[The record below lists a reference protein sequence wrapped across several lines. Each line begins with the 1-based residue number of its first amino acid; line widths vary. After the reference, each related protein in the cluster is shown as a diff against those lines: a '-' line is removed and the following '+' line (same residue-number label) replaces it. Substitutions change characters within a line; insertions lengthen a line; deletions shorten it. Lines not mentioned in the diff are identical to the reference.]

1 MTVLAT
7 AGHVDH
13 GKSTFVNFIT
23 GQETDRLKEEKT
35 RGLTINLGYTYFE
48 FKNKIISIVDV
59 PGHVDYFKNT
69 VAGFANVDGIIF
81 CIDSVQGWSN
91 QSEEHFQ
98 AISNLKINNIFFV
111 FTKTDLLNSS
121 IDRGFLEKK
130 LNSNKLI
137 NYTIEEFSYKT
148 SDLRMFQKKIVDFF
162 KSDTSENPNSL
173 WIDRSFTKDGIGKV
187 ITGTASMAFDL
198 NKIYLA
204 RTNKLLEV
212 KEIRNTENIVKNT
225 TTTSR
230 IAISLK
236 KNIQDKIGR
245 GDLLT
250 NEIVFSGK
258 YIFAITDKQASKFN
272 KKGSN
277 RLFIGTKNQIVKKLE
292 VVNNSE
298 KILIFMELPNN
309 LPILENQKILIQNLV
324 SNEFM
329 GGKIAFASNNNNLVK
344 KFFKELRKTESINL
358 EKTFTL
364 LPENLIENSRDYIN
378 IANKYLSKDRLE
390 SIIKKINENIET
402 INSVG
407 VKNYFYNEF
416 FIEHNYLDELINKI
430 DGLNVINNQLIIDK
444 NTEVDLEVYQNII
457 DQISSDLSVNYV
469 DVNKFDRESVKKL
482 FMSEYLYRVDKNI
495 IIGKEHISKLVDI
508 LKKLPDVF
516 DVSEFKEESNL
527 SRKFAIPYLEF
538 LDKYLYTSK
547 IDSSGKRKKLI

>member
-98 AISNLKINNIFFV
+98 AISNLKITNIFFV
-111 FTKTDLLNSS
+111 LTKTDLLDTS

-162 KSDTSENPNSL
+162 KSDTLENPNSL

-187 ITGTASMAFDL
+187 VTGTASMAFDL

-236 KNIQDKIGR
+236 KSIQDEIGR

-258 YIFAITDKQASKFN
+258 YIFAITDKHASQFN

-277 RLFIGTKNQIVKKLE
+277 RLFIGTKNQIVEKLE
-292 VVNNSE
+292 VVNISE
-298 KILIFMELPNN
+298 KNLIFMKLPNN

-324 SNEFM
+324 SNDFM
-329 GGKIAFASNNNNLVK
+329 GGKIAFATNNNNLVK
-344 KFFKELRKTESINL
+344 KFFKEIRKTESINL
-358 EKTFTL
+358 EKAFTL
-364 LPENLIENSRDYIN
+364 LPENLIENPRDYIS
-378 IANKYLSKDRLE
+378 IGNKYLSKDHLE
-390 SIIKKINENIET
+390 SIVEKINENIKT

-407 VKNYFYNEF
+407 VDNYFYNEF
-416 FIEHNYLDELINKI
+416 FLEHNYLDELINKI
-430 DGLNVINNQLIIDK
+430 DGFNVINNQLIIDK
-444 NTEVDLEVYQNII
+444 NIDVDLDVYQNII
-457 DQISSDLSVNYV
+457 NQISDDLSVKYV
-469 DVNKFDRESVKKL
+469 DIKKFDRQSVKKL

-495 IIGKEHISKLVDI
+495 IIGKEHVSKLVDI

-547 IDSSGKRKKLI
+547 IDSSGKRKKLV

>member
-98 AISNLKINNIFFV
+98 AISNLKITNIFFV
-111 FTKTDLLNSS
+111 LTKTDLLNTS

-162 KSDTSENPNSL
+162 KSDTLENPNSL

-187 ITGTASMAFDL
+187 VTGTASMAFDL

-236 KNIQDKIGR
+236 KNIQDEIKR

-258 YIFAITDKQASKFN
+258 YIFAITDKHASKFN

-277 RLFIGTKNQIVKKLE
+277 RLFIGTKNQIVEKLE
-292 VVNNSE
+292 VVNISE
-298 KILIFMELPNN
+298 KNLIFMKLPNN

-324 SNEFM
+324 SNDFM

-344 KFFKELRKTESINL
+344 KFFKEIRKTESINL
-358 EKTFTL
+358 EKAFTL
-364 LPENLIENSRDYIN
+364 LPENLIENSRHYIN
-378 IANKYLSKDRLE
+378 IGNKYLSKDHME
-390 SIIKKINENIET
+390 SIIEKINENIKT

-407 VKNYFYNEF
+407 VNNYFYNEF

-430 DGLNVINNQLIIDK
+430 DGFNVINNQLIIDK
-444 NTEVDLEVYQNII
+444 NIDVDLDVYQNII
-457 DQISSDLSVNYV
+457 NRISDDLSVKYV
-469 DVNKFDRESVKKL
+469 DINKFDRQSVKKL

-495 IIGKEHISKLVDI
+495 IIGKEHVSKLVDI

-547 IDSSGKRKKLI
+547 IDSSGKRKKLV

>member
-111 FTKTDLLNSS
+111 LTKTDLLDTS
-121 IDRGFLEKK
+121 IDKGFLEKK

-258 YIFAITDKQASKFN
+258 YIFAITDKNDSKFN

-277 RLFIGTKNQIVKKLE
+277 RLFIGTKNQIVENLE
-292 VVNNSE
+292 VVNTSE

-378 IANKYLSKDRLE
+378 IANKYLSKGRLE

>member
-111 FTKTDLLNSS
+111 LTKTDLLDTS
-121 IDRGFLEKK
+121 IDKGFLEKK

-457 DQISSDLSVNYV
+457 DQISIDLSVNYV

>member
-111 FTKTDLLNSS
+111 LTKTDLLDTS

-162 KSDTSENPNSL
+162 KSDTLENPNSL

-187 ITGTASMAFDL
+187 VTGTASMAFDL

-236 KNIQDKIGR
+236 KSIQDKIGR

-258 YIFAITDKQASKFN
+258 YIFAITDKHASKFN

-277 RLFIGTKNQIVKKLE
+277 RLFIGTKNQIVEKLE
-292 VVNNSE
+292 VVNISE
-298 KILIFMELPNN
+298 KNLIFMKLPNN

-324 SNEFM
+324 SNDFM
-329 GGKIAFASNNNNLVK
+329 GGKIAFATNNNNLVK
-344 KFFKELRKTESINL
+344 KFFKEIRKTESINL
-358 EKTFTL
+358 EKAFTL
-364 LPENLIENSRDYIN
+364 LPENLIENSRDYIS
-378 IANKYLSKDRLE
+378 IGNKYLSKDHLE
-390 SIIKKINENIET
+390 SIVEKINENIKT

-407 VKNYFYNEF
+407 VNNYFYNEF
-416 FIEHNYLDELINKI
+416 FLEHNYLDELINKI
-430 DGLNVINNQLIIDK
+430 DGFNVINNQLIIDK
-444 NTEVDLEVYQNII
+444 NIDVDLDVYQNII
-457 DQISSDLSVNYV
+457 NQISDDLSVKYV
-469 DVNKFDRESVKKL
+469 DINKFDRQSIKKL

-495 IIGKEHISKLVDI
+495 IIGKEHVSKLVDI

-547 IDSSGKRKKLI
+547 IDSSGKRKKLV

>member
-98 AISNLKINNIFFV
+98 AISNLKITNIFFV
-111 FTKTDLLNSS
+111 LTKTDLLDTSV
-121 IDRGFLEKK
+121 DRGFLEKK

-390 SIIKKINENIET
+390 SIIKEINENIET

>member
-111 FTKTDLLNSS
+111 LTKTDLLDTSV
-121 IDRGFLEKK
+121 DRGFLEKK

-364 LPENLIENSRDYIN
+364 LPENLIENSRDHIN

>member
-111 FTKTDLLNSS
+111 LTKTDLLDTSV
-121 IDRGFLEKK
+121 DRGFLEKK

-236 KNIQDKIGR
+236 KSIQDEIGR

-258 YIFAITDKQASKFN
+258 YIFAITDKHASKFN

-277 RLFIGTKNQIVKKLE
+277 RLFIGTKNQIVEKLE
-292 VVNNSE
+292 VVNISE
-298 KILIFMELPNN
+298 KNLIFMKLPNN

-324 SNEFM
+324 SNDFM
-329 GGKIAFASNNNNLVK
+329 GGKIAFATNNNNLVK
-344 KFFKELRKTESINL
+344 KFFKEIRKTESINL
-358 EKTFTL
+358 EKAFTL
-364 LPENLIENSRDYIN
+364 LPENLIENSRDYIS
-378 IANKYLSKDRLE
+378 IGNKYLSKDHLE
-390 SIIKKINENIET
+390 SIVEKINENIKT

-407 VKNYFYNEF
+407 VNNYFYNEF
-416 FIEHNYLDELINKI
+416 FLEHNYLDELINKI
-430 DGLNVINNQLIIDK
+430 DGFNVINNQLIIDK
-444 NTEVDLEVYQNII
+444 NIDVDLDVYQNII
-457 DQISSDLSVNYV
+457 NQISDDLSVKYV
-469 DVNKFDRESVKKL
+469 DIKKFDRQSVKKL

-495 IIGKEHISKLVDI
+495 IIGKEHVSKLVDI

-547 IDSSGKRKKLI
+547 IDSSGKRKKLV

>member
-98 AISNLKINNIFFV
+98 AISNLKITNIFFV
-111 FTKTDLLNSS
+111 LTKTDLLDTS

-162 KSDTSENPNSL
+162 KSDTLENPNSL

-187 ITGTASMAFDL
+187 VTGTASMAFDL

-236 KNIQDKIGR
+236 KSIQDKIGR

-258 YIFAITDKQASKFN
+258 YIFAITDKHASKFN

-277 RLFIGTKNQIVKKLE
+277 RLFIGTKNQIVEKLE
-292 VVNNSE
+292 VINISE
-298 KILIFMELPNN
+298 KNLIFMKLPNN

-324 SNEFM
+324 SNDFM
-329 GGKIAFASNNNNLVK
+329 GGKIAFATNNNNLVK
-344 KFFKELRKTESINL
+344 KFFKEIRKTESINL
-358 EKTFTL
+358 EKAFTL
-364 LPENLIENSRDYIN
+364 LPENLIENSRDYIS
-378 IANKYLSKDRLE
+378 IGNKYLSKDHLE
-390 SIIKKINENIET
+390 SIVEKINENIKT

-407 VKNYFYNEF
+407 VNNYFYNEF
-416 FIEHNYLDELINKI
+416 FLEHNYLDELINKI
-430 DGLNVINNQLIIDK
+430 DGFNVINNQLIIDK
-444 NTEVDLEVYQNII
+444 NIDVDLDVYQNII
-457 DQISSDLSVNYV
+457 NQISDDLSVKYV
-469 DVNKFDRESVKKL
+469 DINKFDRQSIKKL

-495 IIGKEHISKLVDI
+495 IIGKEHVSKLVDI

-547 IDSSGKRKKLI
+547 IDSSGKRKKLV

>member
-81 CIDSVQGWSN
+81 CIDSVQGWSK

-111 FTKTDLLNSS
+111 LTKTDLLDTS

-130 LNSNKLI
+130 LDSNKLI

-162 KSDTSENPNSL
+162 KSDTLENPNSL

-187 ITGTASMAFDL
+187 VTGTASMAFDL

-236 KNIQDKIGR
+236 KSIQDKIGR

-258 YIFAITDKQASKFN
+258 YIFAITDKHASKFN

-277 RLFIGTKNQIVKKLE
+277 RLFIGTKNQIVEKLE
-292 VVNNSE
+292 VINISE
-298 KILIFMELPNN
+298 KNLIFMKLPNN

-324 SNEFM
+324 SNDFM
-329 GGKIAFASNNNNLVK
+329 GGKIAFATNNNNLVK
-344 KFFKELRKTESINL
+344 KFFKEIRKTESINL
-358 EKTFTL
+358 EKAFTL
-364 LPENLIENSRDYIN
+364 LPENLIENSRDYIS
-378 IANKYLSKDRLE
+378 IGNKYLSKDHLE
-390 SIIKKINENIET
+390 SIVEKINENIKT

-407 VKNYFYNEF
+407 VNNYFYNEF
-416 FIEHNYLDELINKI
+416 FLEHNYLDELINKI
-430 DGLNVINNQLIIDK
+430 DGFNVINNQLIIDK
-444 NTEVDLEVYQNII
+444 NIDVDLDVYQNII
-457 DQISSDLSVNYV
+457 NQISDDLSVKYV
-469 DVNKFDRESVKKL
+469 DINKFDRQSIKKL

-495 IIGKEHISKLVDI
+495 IIGKEHVSKLVDI

-547 IDSSGKRKKLI
+547 IDSSGKRKKLV

>member
-111 FTKTDLLNSS
+111 LTKTDLLDTSV
-121 IDRGFLEKK
+121 DRGFLEKK

-236 KNIQDKIGR
+236 KNIQDEIGR

-378 IANKYLSKDRLE
+378 IANKYLSKGRLE

-547 IDSSGKRKKLI
+547 IDSSGKRKKLV

>member
-98 AISNLKINNIFFV
+98 AISNLKITNIFFV
-111 FTKTDLLNSS
+111 LTKTDLLNTS
-121 IDRGFLEKK
+121 IDKGFLEKK
-130 LNSNKLI
+130 LNSNKFI

-148 SDLRMFQKKIVDFF
+148 SDLRMFRKKIVDFF
-162 KSDTSENPNSL
+162 KSDTLENPNSL

-187 ITGTASMAFDL
+187 VTGTASMTFDL

-236 KNIQDKIGR
+236 KNIQDEIGR

-277 RLFIGTKNQIVKKLE
+277 RLFIGTKNQIVEKLE

-298 KILIFMELPNN
+298 KILIFMELPNS

-364 LPENLIENSRDYIN
+364 LPENLIKNSRDCIK
-378 IANKYLSKDRLE
+378 IADKYLPKDRLE

-407 VKNYFYNEF
+407 VKNYFYKEF
-416 FIEHNYLDELINKI
+416 FIEHNYLDELINKF

-444 NTEVDLEVYQNII
+444 NTEVDLGVYQNII
-457 DQISSDLSVNYV
+457 DQISIDLSVNYV
-469 DVNKFDRESVKKL
+469 DLNKFDRESVKKL

>member
-98 AISNLKINNIFFV
+98 AISNLKINNIFFIL
-111 FTKTDLLNSS
+111 TKTDLLDTSV
-121 IDRGFLEKK
+121 DRGFLEKK

-390 SIIKKINENIET
+390 SIIRKINENIET

>member
-13 GKSTFVNFIT
+13 GKSTFVNFLT
-23 GQETDRLKEEKT
+23 GQETDRLKEEKI

-111 FTKTDLLNSS
+111 LTKTDLLDTS

-236 KNIQDKIGR
+236 KSIQDKIGR

-250 NEIVFSGK
+250 NEIVISGK
-258 YIFAITDKQASKFN
+258 YIFAITDKHASKFN

-277 RLFIGTKNQIVKKLE
+277 RLFIGTKNQIVEKLE
-292 VVNNSE
+292 VVNISE
-298 KILIFMELPNN
+298 KNLIFMKLPNN

-324 SNEFM
+324 SNDFM
-329 GGKIAFASNNNNLVK
+329 GGKIAFATNNNNLVK
-344 KFFKELRKTESINL
+344 KFFKEIRKTESINL
-358 EKTFTL
+358 EKAFTL
-364 LPENLIENSRDYIN
+364 LPENLIENSRDYIS
-378 IANKYLSKDRLE
+378 IGNKYLSKDHLE
-390 SIIKKINENIET
+390 SIVEKINENIKT

-407 VKNYFYNEF
+407 VNNYFYNEF
-416 FIEHNYLDELINKI
+416 FLEHNYLDELINKI
-430 DGLNVINNQLIIDK
+430 DGFNVINNQLIIDK
-444 NTEVDLEVYQNII
+444 NIDVDLDVYQNII
-457 DQISSDLSVNYV
+457 NQISDDLSVKYV
-469 DVNKFDRESVKKL
+469 DINKFDRQSIKKL

-495 IIGKEHISKLVDI
+495 IIGKEHVSKLVDI

>member
-111 FTKTDLLNSS
+111 LTKTDLLDTS
-121 IDRGFLEKK
+121 IDKGFLEKK

-298 KILIFMELPNN
+298 KNLIFMELPNN

-364 LPENLIENSRDYIN
+364 LPENLIENSRNHIN

-402 INSVG
+402 VNSVG

-457 DQISSDLSVNYV
+457 DQISIDLSVNYV

>member
-111 FTKTDLLNSS
+111 LTKTDLLDTSV
-121 IDRGFLEKK
+121 DRGFLEKK

-258 YIFAITDKQASKFN
+258 YIFAITDKQAYKFN

-344 KFFKELRKTESINL
+344 KFFKELRKTKSINL

-364 LPENLIENSRDYIN
+364 LPENLIKNSRDHIN

-402 INSVG
+402 VNSVG

>member
-111 FTKTDLLNSS
+111 LTKTDLLDTS
-121 IDRGFLEKK
+121 IDKGFLEKK

-277 RLFIGTKNQIVKKLE
+277 RLFIGTKNQIVKRLE
-292 VVNNSE
+292 IVNNSE

-378 IANKYLSKDRLE
+378 IANKYLSKGRLE

-457 DQISSDLSVNYV
+457 NQISNDLSVNYV
-469 DVNKFDRESVKKL
+469 DVSKFDRESVKKL

>member
-13 GKSTFVNFIT
+13 GKSTFVNFLT
-23 GQETDRLKEEKT
+23 GQETDRLKEEKA

-48 FKNKIISIVDV
+48 FKNKKISIVDV

-81 CIDSVQGWSN
+81 CIDSVQGWSK

-98 AISNLKINNIFFV
+98 AINNLKINNIFFV
-111 FTKTDLLNSS
+111 LTKTDLLDTP
-121 IDRGFLEKK
+121 IDKGFLEKK
-130 LNSNKLI
+130 LNSKKLI
-137 NYTIEEFSYKT
+137 NYTIEEFSYKN
-148 SDLRMFQKKIVDFF
+148 SDFRVFQKKIVDFF
-162 KSDTSENPNSL
+162 KFDTLENPNSL
-173 WIDRSFTKDGIGKV
+173 WVDRSFTKDGIGKV
-187 ITGTASMAFDL
+187 ITGTASVAFDL
-198 NKIYLA
+198 NNIYLA
-204 RTNKLLEV
+204 RTNKPLEV
-212 KEIRNTENIVKNT
+212 KEIRSTENIIENINS
-225 TTTSR
+225 TSR

-236 KNIQDKIGR
+236 KSIQDKIGR

-250 NEIVFSGK
+250 NETVFSGK
-258 YIFAITDKQASKFN
+258 YIFAISNKHESKLN

-277 RLFIGTKNQIVKKLE
+277 RLFVGTTNQIVEKLE
-292 VVNNSE
+292 VVNTSE
-298 KILIFMELPNN
+298 KILIFMKLPNN
-309 LPILENQKILIQNLV
+309 IPILENQRILIQNLI
-324 SNEFM
+324 SNNFI

-344 KFFKELRKTESINL
+344 KFFKELRKTESIDL
-358 EKTFTL
+358 EKAFTL

-378 IANKYLSKDRLE
+378 IGNKYISKDRLE
-390 SIIKKINENIET
+390 SITEKINENIKT

-407 VKNYFYNEF
+407 VKNYFYNEL

-430 DGLNVINNQLIIDK
+430 HGLNVINNQLIVDR
-444 NTEVDLEVYQNII
+444 NTDVDLEVYQNII
-457 DQISSDLSVNYV
+457 NEISSDLSVKYV
-469 DVNKFDRESVKKL
+469 DINKFDRQSVKKL

-495 IIGKEHISKLVDI
+495 IIGKEHISELVDI

-516 DVSEFKEESNL
+516 DVSEFKQESSL

-547 IDSSGKRKKLI
+547 IDSSGKRKKLV

>member
-48 FKNKIISIVDV
+48 FENKIISIVDV

-98 AISNLKINNIFFV
+98 AISNLKITNIFFV
-111 FTKTDLLNSS
+111 LTKTDLLDTS

-236 KNIQDKIGR
+236 KNIQDEIGR

-258 YIFAITDKQASKFN
+258 YVFAITDKQASKFN

-298 KILIFMELPNN
+298 KNLIFMELPNN

-344 KFFKELRKTESINL
+344 KFFKELRKTKSINL

-482 FMSEYLYRVDKNI
+482 FMSEYLYRIDKNI

-547 IDSSGKRKKLI
+547 IDSSGKRKKLV

>member
-111 FTKTDLLNSS
+111 LTKTDLLDTSV
-121 IDRGFLEKK
+121 DRGFLEKK

-298 KILIFMELPNN
+298 KNLIFMELPNN

-378 IANKYLSKDRLE
+378 IANKYLSKGRLE

-457 DQISSDLSVNYV
+457 NQISNDLSVNYV
-469 DVNKFDRESVKKL
+469 DISKFDRESVKKL

>member
-111 FTKTDLLNSS
+111 LTKTDLLDTS
-121 IDRGFLEKK
+121 IDKGFLEKK

-364 LPENLIENSRDYIN
+364 LPENLIENSRDHIN

-402 INSVG
+402 VNSVG

-547 IDSSGKRKKLI
+547 IDSSGKRKKLV

>member
-111 FTKTDLLNSS
+111 LTKTDLLDTSV
-121 IDRGFLEKK
+121 DRGFLEKK

-162 KSDTSENPNSL
+162 KSDTLENPNSL

-187 ITGTASMAFDL
+187 VTGTASMAFDL

-236 KNIQDKIGR
+236 KSIQDEIGR

-258 YIFAITDKQASKFN
+258 YIFAITDKNASKFN

-277 RLFIGTKNQIVKKLE
+277 RLFIGTKNQIVEKLE
-292 VVNNSE
+292 VVNISE
-298 KILIFMELPNN
+298 KNLIFMKLPNN

-324 SNEFM
+324 SNDFM
-329 GGKIAFASNNNNLVK
+329 GGKIAFATNNNNLVK
-344 KFFKELRKTESINL
+344 KFFKEIRKTESINL
-358 EKTFTL
+358 EKAFTL
-364 LPENLIENSRDYIN
+364 LPENLIENPRDYIS
-378 IANKYLSKDRLE
+378 IGNKYLSKDHLE
-390 SIIKKINENIET
+390 SIVEKINENIKT

-407 VKNYFYNEF
+407 VNNYFYNEF
-416 FIEHNYLDELINKI
+416 FLEHNYLDELINKI
-430 DGLNVINNQLIIDK
+430 DGFNVINNQLIIDK

-547 IDSSGKRKKLI
+547 IDSSGKRKKLV

>member
-111 FTKTDLLNSS
+111 LTKTDLLDTS

-364 LPENLIENSRDYIN
+364 MPENLIENSRDYIN

-390 SIIKKINENIET
+390 SIIKEINENIET

>member
-98 AISNLKINNIFFV
+98 AISNLKITNIFFV
-111 FTKTDLLNSS
+111 LTKTDLLDTS

-162 KSDTSENPNSL
+162 KSDTLENPNSL

-187 ITGTASMAFDL
+187 VTGTASMAFDL

-236 KNIQDKIGR
+236 KNIQDEIGR

-324 SNEFM
+324 SNDFM
-329 GGKIAFASNNNNLVK
+329 GGKIAFATNNNNLVK
-344 KFFKELRKTESINL
+344 KFFKEIRKTESINL
-358 EKTFTL
+358 EKAFTL
-364 LPENLIENSRDYIN
+364 LPENLIENPRDYIS
-378 IANKYLSKDRLE
+378 IGNKYLSKDHLE
-390 SIIKKINENIET
+390 SIVEKINENIKT

-407 VKNYFYNEF
+407 VNNYFYNEF
-416 FIEHNYLDELINKI
+416 FLEHNYLDELINKI
-430 DGLNVINNQLIIDK
+430 DGFNVINNQLIIDK
-444 NTEVDLEVYQNII
+444 NIDVDFDVYQNII
-457 DQISSDLSVNYV
+457 NQISDDLSVKYV
-469 DVNKFDRESVKKL
+469 DINKFNRQSVKKL

-495 IIGKEHISKLVDI
+495 IIGKEHVSKLVDI

>member
-98 AISNLKINNIFFV
+98 AISNLKITNIFFV
-111 FTKTDLLNSS
+111 LTKTDLLDTS

-162 KSDTSENPNSL
+162 KSDTLENPNSL

-187 ITGTASMAFDL
+187 VTGTASMAFDL

-236 KNIQDKIGR
+236 KNIQDEIGR

-258 YIFAITDKQASKFN
+258 FIFAITDKNASKFN

-277 RLFIGTKNQIVKKLE
+277 RLFIGTKNQIVEKLE
-292 VVNNSE
+292 VVNISE
-298 KILIFMELPNN
+298 KNLIFMKLPNN

-324 SNEFM
+324 SNDFM
-329 GGKIAFASNNNNLVK
+329 GGKIAFATNNNNLVK
-344 KFFKELRKTESINL
+344 KFFKEIRKTESINL
-358 EKTFTL
+358 EKAFTL
-364 LPENLIENSRDYIN
+364 LPENLIENPRDYIS
-378 IANKYLSKDRLE
+378 IGNKYLSKDHLE
-390 SIIKKINENIET
+390 SIVEKINENIKT

-407 VKNYFYNEF
+407 VDNYFYNEF
-416 FIEHNYLDELINKI
+416 FLEHNYLDELINKI
-430 DGLNVINNQLIIDK
+430 DGFNVINNQLIIDK
-444 NTEVDLEVYQNII
+444 NIDVDLDVYQNII
-457 DQISSDLSVNYV
+457 NQISDDLSVKYV
-469 DVNKFDRESVKKL
+469 DIKKFDRQSVKKL

-495 IIGKEHISKLVDI
+495 IIGKEHVSKLVDI

-547 IDSSGKRKKLI
+547 IDSSGKRKKLV

>member
-23 GQETDRLKEEKT
+23 GQETDRLKQEKT

-111 FTKTDLLNSS
+111 LTKTDLLDTS
-121 IDRGFLEKK
+121 IDKGFLEKK

-236 KNIQDKIGR
+236 KSIQDEISR

-258 YIFAITDKQASKFN
+258 YIFAITDKHASKFN

-277 RLFIGTKNQIVKKLE
+277 RLFIGTKNQIVEKLE
-292 VVNNSE
+292 VVNISE
-298 KILIFMELPNN
+298 KNLIFMKLQNN
-309 LPILENQKILIQNLV
+309 MPILENQKILIQNLV
-324 SNEFM
+324 SNDFM
-329 GGKIAFASNNNNLVK
+329 GGKIAFVTNNNNLVK
-344 KFFKELRKTESINL
+344 KFFKEIRKTESINL
-358 EKTFTL
+358 EKAFTL
-364 LPENLIENSRDYIN
+364 LPENLIENSRDYIS
-378 IANKYLSKDRLE
+378 IGNKYLSKDHLE
-390 SIIKKINENIET
+390 SIVEKINENIKT

-407 VKNYFYNEF
+407 VNNYFYNEF
-416 FIEHNYLDELINKI
+416 FLEHNYLDELINKI
-430 DGLNVINNQLIIDK
+430 DGFNVINNQLIIDK
-444 NTEVDLEVYQNII
+444 NIDVDFDVYQNII
-457 DQISSDLSVNYV
+457 NQISDDLSVKYV
-469 DVNKFDRESVKKL
+469 DINKFNRQSVKKL

-495 IIGKEHISKLVDI
+495 IIGKEHVSKLVDI

-547 IDSSGKRKKLI
+547 IDSSGKRKKLV

>member
-98 AISNLKINNIFFV
+98 AISNLKITNIFFV
-111 FTKTDLLNSS
+111 LTKTDLLDTS

-162 KSDTSENPNSL
+162 KSDTLENPNSL

-187 ITGTASMAFDL
+187 VTGTASMAFDL

-236 KNIQDKIGR
+236 KSIQDEISR

-250 NEIVFSGK
+250 NEIVVSGK
-258 YIFAITDKQASKFN
+258 YIFAITDKHASKFN

-277 RLFIGTKNQIVKKLE
+277 RLFIGTKNQIVEKLE
-292 VVNNSE
+292 VVNISE
-298 KILIFMELPNN
+298 KNLIFMKLPNN

-324 SNEFM
+324 SNDFM
-329 GGKIAFASNNNNLVK
+329 GGKIAFATNNNNLVK
-344 KFFKELRKTESINL
+344 KFFKEIRRTESINL
-358 EKTFTL
+358 EKALIL
-364 LPENLIENSRDYIN
+364 LPANLIENPRDYIS
-378 IANKYLSKDRLE
+378 IGNKYLSKDHLE
-390 SIIKKINENIET
+390 SIVEKINENIKT

-407 VKNYFYNEF
+407 VDNYLYNEF
-416 FIEHNYLDELINKI
+416 FLEHNYLDELINKI
-430 DGLNVINNQLIIDK
+430 DGFNVINNQLIIDK
-444 NTEVDLEVYQNII
+444 NIDVDLDVYQNII
-457 DQISSDLSVNYV
+457 NQISDDLSVKYV
-469 DVNKFDRESVKKL
+469 DIKKFDRQSVKKL

-495 IIGKEHISKLVDI
+495 IIGKEHVSKLVDI

-547 IDSSGKRKKLI
+547 IDSSGKRKKLV

>member
-111 FTKTDLLNSS
+111 LTKTDLLDTS

-148 SDLRMFQKKIVDFF
+148 SNLRMFQKKIVDFF

-236 KNIQDKIGR
+236 KNIQDEIGR

-329 GGKIAFASNNNNLVK
+329 GGKIAFATNNNNLVK
-344 KFFKELRKTESINL
+344 KFFKEIRKTETIHL
-358 EKTFTL
+358 EKTITL

-378 IANKYLSKDRLE
+378 IANKYLSKGRLE

-444 NTEVDLEVYQNII
+444 NPEVDFEVYQNII